1 MFSLSF
7 HRGNRSPRWELPH
20 FLPPAPVNQLALVP
34 ILCSFFW
41 HNGSDVPSPRK
52 GNSLP
57 LAVDSNLL
65 RSSMLPDY
73 PPFQSL
79 IWIPNGF
86 FFSLSSKYALVTLI
100 FYMVIFF
107 SFPLL
112 HTQTSWKSCTQ
123 SLFVLIQHLVTHQP
137 PPTGFL
143 PYFSIKTIFT
153 KVSSDLLA
161 AKSYAYS
168 SVFILC
174 SLPVDFNKI
183 NPLFFPR
190 ETIFLV
196 SKLPCSF
203 DFFFSPLWLYFCLFA
218 KLSSLTWPLNVE
230 TAQVQP

>member
-1 MFSLSF
+1 MSLLLG
-7 HRGNRSPRWELPH
+7 RAIL
-20 FLPPAPVNQLALVP
+20 FL
-34 ILCSFFW
+34 
-41 HNGSDVPSPRK
+41 
-52 GNSLP
+52 
-57 LAVDSNLL
+57 LL
-65 RSSMLPDY
+65 
-73 PPFQSL
+73 
-79 IWIPNGF
+79 WIPTFSDQVCYLIIPLFNLWSDPPMD

-203 DFFFSPLWLYFCLFA
+203 DFFSPPLWLYFCLFA